1 MHIEKNV
8 FENIFNMV
16 INMKGKSKD
25 NMKARMDIC
34 FVIVKTWSWFMMDH
48 GLQSSKQVWPSTR
61 MHNYLSTDGLRVRVL
76 LMGML
81 QIG

>member
-25 NMKARMDIC
+25 NIKARMDIC

-48 GLQSSKQVWPSTR
+48 GLQSSKQV
-61 MHNYLSTDGLRVRVL
+61 
-76 LMGML
+76 
-81 QIG
+81 